1 MFRTLRS
8 KLIFSYAAVSVLM
21 LGLVLA
27 VSLVLAN
34 DYAHKTGFRTLQE
47 KRAIAFPLVRAVLA
61 DQRALGVKLPVLGNA
76 VEDSMR
82 AAKVRIL
89 LLDPDTLTIILDTQ
103 KNKTALQQPFP
114 FRRPNDAE
122 TKLAAGN
129 PITGTVTLPGDN
141 ARYQFIAQGPRDAAG
156 KTPSGAPRPGQTVPR
171 LLGQQIVV
179 VAQPE
184 PDVRGLLSEMKDFLV
199 PGIAIALV
207 ISLGVA
213 FFLARSL
220 SKPLSRLA
228 GAAGAMSRGE
238 YDHRLPVVGRDE
250 IATLTEQ
257 FNIMAQEVGQAH
269 AMQRSFVANVSHD
282 LKTPLTSIQGF
293 SQAMLDGAIKDEE
306 QYRQAAG
313 IINDEAQRMTRL
325 VGQLLL
331 LSQLQSGLRTI
342 ELRPIEAGPL
352 LGQLLLSMQPQ
363 AAAANVELI
372 GRFSNRPALV
382 LADSDKLKQAFG
394 NIVDNAIKHTPHGGS
409 VTVATSALPDGV
421 EISVADT
428 GKGIPEAD
436 LPHVMERFYQVDK
449 SRSAAQVSSLGLGL
463 AIAREI
469 VQAHHGQISLESK
482 EGEGTIVRVVLPS
495 GGDPTHAGRTPITR
509 RLLSPATRSKSAD
522 GNGGHSADGRHA
534 TGKSTSEVEQR
545 GEATQAR

>member
-21 LGLVLA
+21 LSLVLA

-89 LLDPDTLTIILDTQ
+89 LLDPDTFTITLDTQ

-122 TKLAAGN
+122 AKLASGD
-129 PITGTVTLPGDN
+129 PITGTVTLPGEN
-141 ARYQFIAQGPRDAAG
+141 ARFQFIAQSPRDAANKG
-156 KTPSGAPRPGQTVPR
+156 TSGSPRQAVPR
-171 LLGQQIVV
+171 LVGQQIVV

-184 PDVRGLLSEMKDFLV
+184 PDVRGLLSEMRDFLA
-199 PGIAIALV
+199 PGIVVALI
-207 ISLGVA
+207 ISLVVA

-228 GAAGAMSRGE
+228 TAASAMSRGE
-238 YDHRLPVVGRDE
+238 YDHRLPVAGHDE

-293 SQAMLDGAIKDEE
+293 SQAMLDGAIKDGE

-331 LSQLQSGLRTI
+331 LSQLQSGLRTM
-342 ELRPIEAGPL
+342 ELRPIEIGPL

-363 AAAANVELI
+363 AAAAEVELV
-372 GRFSNRPALV
+372 GRFSDRPALV
-382 LADSDKLKQAFG
+382 LVDSDKLKQAFG
-394 NIVDNAIKHTPHGGS
+394 NIVDNAIKHTPRGGS
-409 VTVATSALPDGV
+409 VTLTTAPLQDGV

-428 GKGIPEAD
+428 GKGIPAAD
-436 LPHVMERFYQVDK
+436 LPRVMERFYQVDK

-469 VQAHHGQISLESK
+469 VQAHHGQVSLESK
-482 EGEGTIVRVVLPS
+482 EGEGTTVRVVLPA
-495 GGDPTHAGRTPITR
+495 GGDSAPAGRTPITR
-509 RLLSPATRSKSAD
+509 RLLSTTARSKSAN
-522 GNGGHSADGRHA
+522 GNGGHSTNGKHA
-534 TGKSTSEVEQR
+534 AETGSMEAEQR
-545 GEATQAR
+545 DKAAQAH